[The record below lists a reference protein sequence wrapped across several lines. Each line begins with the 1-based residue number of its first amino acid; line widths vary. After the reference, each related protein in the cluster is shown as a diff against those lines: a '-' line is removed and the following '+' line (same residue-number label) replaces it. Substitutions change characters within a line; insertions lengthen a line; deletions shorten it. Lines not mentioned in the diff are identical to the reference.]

1 MKKYKSH
8 HIIELYGE
16 DLPPSGSSFTRWI
29 LSMYLL
35 LVLII
40 ISPSPIATGIVS
52 QSQPVCIVMEL
63 MEYGD
68 LKTFLRRHR
77 EDLDDPLPPLSDGNL
92 TLDRNWN

>member
-1 MKKYKSH
+1 
-8 HIIELYGE
+8 
-16 DLPPSGSSFTRWI
+16 
-29 LSMYLL
+29 MYLL